1 MNYTNK
7 IMIIPIL
14 TSLVCFSA
22 CENDLVEYHT
32 NDLKVNI
39 EQGEEWLHDYPLFLG
54 IKKKN
59 PPQIAVWIED
69 VDGNYISTVYVS
81 HKIASQ
87 SWQSAGGNRRKEA
100 LPHWCHKRGIK
111 YEDGLYLPT
120 KNNPVADGISGA
132 TPQNGFSLKISPTER
147 LQQFIVKV
155 EVNHSTDFNDN
166 WPKSAK
172 EGENNYS
179 GGKDGSGQPAV
190 VYAAYVDLASGE
202 RVFHAHITGH
212 SSPDGTDGEV
222 YEDISSLTS
231 ALHIVKS
238 ITIEIK

>member
-1 MNYTNK
+1 MIENK
-7 IMIIPIL
+7 KVMIILIL
-14 TSLVCFSA
+14 VGLLCFSS
-22 CENDLVEYHT
+22 CDKELIEYRT
-32 NDLKVNI
+32 NDLKISI

-59 PPQIAVWIED
+59 PPQVAVWLED
-69 VDGNYISTVYVS
+69 FDGNYISTVYVS
-81 HKIASQ
+81 HKIATQ

-120 KNNPVADGISGA
+120 KHNPVVDGISGA
-132 TPQNGFSLKISPTER
+132 TPQSGFSLKMSPTEK
-147 LQQFIVKV
+147 LQKFIVKV

-172 EGENNYS
+172 ENDDNYS

-190 VYAAYVDLASGE
+190 IYAVFVDLSSDEHTFAG
-202 RVFHAHITGH
+202 HLIGH
-212 SSPDGTDGEV
+212 SSADGSNGDV
-222 YEDISSLTS
+222 YEDVSTLTT
-231 ALHIVKS
+231 ALNIVKS
-238 ITIEIK
+238 ITVEIQ